1 MSIVQTEKSPEEVVA
16 SLSSE
21 KVSLEAQ
28 LEAQRLVLETNGCT
42 MTTPLVDDQGFPVA
56 NIDIPSVR
64 KARIRVLELRNDLE
78 KCMESMAKALE
89 AVYAS
94 RAAVAA
100 SVGDSGTE
108 NEQSRDER
116 EKEERDR
123 IPFAKVDGVAPD
135 SPAHAAGL
143 QREDLL
149 VSVSSDSTTVS
160 VGTTENPMARL
171 VSLVGANENVRVSNG
186 SRQPW

>member
-1 MSIVQTEKSPEEVVA
+1 M
-16 SLSSE
+16 
-21 KVSLEAQ
+21 
-28 LEAQRLVLETNGCT
+28 
-42 MTTPLVDDQGFPVA
+42 
-56 NIDIPSVR
+56 
-64 KARIRVLELRNDLE
+64 
-78 KCMESMAKALE
+78 
-89 AVYAS
+89 
-94 RAAVAA
+94 AA

-123 IPFAKVDGVAPD
+123 RPFAKVDGVAPD
-135 SPAHAAGL
+135 SPAHAADL

-171 VSLVGANENVRVSNG
+171 VSLVGANENVRVSKG